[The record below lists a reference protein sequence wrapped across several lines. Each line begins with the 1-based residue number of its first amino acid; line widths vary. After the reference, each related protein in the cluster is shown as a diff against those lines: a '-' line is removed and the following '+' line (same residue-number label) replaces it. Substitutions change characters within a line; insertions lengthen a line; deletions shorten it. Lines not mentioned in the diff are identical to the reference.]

1 MGIDVKIT
9 LQQIE
14 KGNEEV
20 IIKYKKMTPQI
31 EEIVKY
37 LEGQAKKLLVRKD
50 GQQIKI
56 GISDV
61 IYLESVDGTTFLY
74 TADEVYQINITLALF
89 EAVYADSGFFRCSK
103 SMILNICR
111 IDRLKSM
118 PGNRIDA
125 TMDNGEHIAISRRY
139 AKALRN
145 ILKEEA

>member
-1 MGIDVKIT
+1 MKIT
-9 LQQIE
+9 LQQIADE
-14 KGNEEV
+14 KEEI
-20 IIKYKKMTPQI
+20 IIKYKQMTPQI
-31 EEIVKY
+31 EGIVKY
-37 LEGQAKKLLVRKD
+37 LEGQTKKLFVLKD

-56 GISDV
+56 GIPDV

-74 TADEVYQINITLALF
+74 THDEVYRIPLTLALF
-89 EAVYADSGFFRCSK
+89 EIVYADSGFLRCSK

-125 TMDNGEHIAISRRY
+125 TMDNGEHIVISRRY
-139 AKALRN
+139 AKALRI